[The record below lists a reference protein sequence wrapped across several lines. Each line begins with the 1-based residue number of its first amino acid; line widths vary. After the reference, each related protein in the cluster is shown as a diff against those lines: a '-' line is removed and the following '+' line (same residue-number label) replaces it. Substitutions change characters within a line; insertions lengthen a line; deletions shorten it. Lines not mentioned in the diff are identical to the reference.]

1 MCGENPILHASSAA
15 GSGSSPRVRGK
26 PASPATCTWERG
38 LIPACAGKTGSP
50 SARPGLWAA
59 HPRVCG
65 ENITQVSPVMSSKGS
80 SPRVRGK
87 RVHSQKFIKAV
98 RLIPACAGK
107 TPRRR
112 ARRRPGGAH
121 PRVCGENMSLGRY
134 PHGGPGSSPRV
145 RGKHLPSALPHRP
158 VRLIPACAGK
168 TRLDAH
174 PSSSRRAHP
183 RVCGENVSPRR
194 AACARTGSSPRV
206 RGKRRRCPAARQRP
220 GLIPACAGK
229 TCSRAR
235 APSRA
240 SAHPRVCGENP
251 RTVPANSMIVG
262 SSPRVRGKRSR
273 RPARRR
279 RAGLIPACAGKTK
292 GTISRARS
300 GPAHPRVCGEN
311 PAMKQKK
318 PPTYGSSPRV
328 RGKLIEYGESALVIG
343 LIPACAGKTGRPRWS
358 ALSRWAHPRVCG
370 ENRPGLQSHSVSS
383 GSSPRVRGKHQ
394 AVHRVVLVHRLI
406 PAYAGKTSSP
416 TPRSSPGRAHP
427 RVCGENADASPTS
440 RRATGSSPRVRGKL
454 YEGQRCFH
462 LEGSSPRVRGKRHT
476 SHARC

>member
-1 MCGENPILHASSAA
+1 MCGENVIAA
-15 GSGSSPRVRGK
+15 GYR
-26 PASPATCTWERG
+26 
-38 LIPACAGKTGSP
+38 
-50 SARPGLWAA
+50 SA
-59 HPRVCG
+59 V
-65 ENITQVSPVMSSKGS
+65 EGS

-240 SAHPRVCGENP
+240 SAHPRVCGENEIP
-251 RTVPANSMIVG
+251 GQLKRPTQG
-262 SSPRVRGKRSR
+262 SSPRVRGK
-273 RPARRR
+273 PADRELSGKWS
-279 RAGLIPACAGKTK
+279 GLIPACAGKTP
-292 GTISRARS
+292 GAAAPRRGSR
-300 GPAHPRVCGEN
+300 AHPRVCGEN
-311 PAMKQKK
+311 PRR
-318 PPTYGSSPRV
+318 PSTP
-328 RGKLIEYGESALVIG
+328 
-343 LIPACAGKTGRPRWS
+343 CAP
-358 ALSRWAHPRVCG
+358 
-370 ENRPGLQSHSVSS
+370 
-383 GSSPRVRGKHQ
+383 
-394 AVHRVVLVHRLI
+394 
-406 PAYAGKTSSP
+406 
-416 TPRSSPGRAHP
+416 
-427 RVCGENADASPTS
+427 
-440 RRATGSSPRVRGKL
+440 TGSSPRVRGKL
-454 YEGQRCFH
+454 ASCNPK
-462 LEGSSPRVRGKRHT
+462 GSSPRLIPACAGKTRSCPRRGA
-476 SHARC
+476 ARTAHPRVCGENPGAGS